1 MLASMRERIKA
12 TKKQLKSSGLAATF
26 HFQKSYD
33 RTHDV
38 QCIRISPVAIYA
50 TKPQTRAH
58 KSKNRS
64 KEERPEPPAAMV
76 AQLVDMGFPEDQV
89 KRALIASGNDI
100 NRAVEYC
107 MDPDSMPSP
116 SLTSDNSAENSLS
129 PGAMLLNQIS
139 RLGSGSDSRE
149 STAIANS
156 NQHAMQ
162 LFGGLMGDMMIR

>member
-12 TKKQLKSSGLAATF
+12 TKKQLKSSGLAQRFTSKN
-26 HFQKSYD
+26 HTTE
-33 RTHDV
+33 RTMSNASESAPLLSMRPNRK
-38 QCIRISPVAIYA
+38 QGR
-50 TKPQTRAH
+50 T

-89 KRALIASGNDI
+89 KRALIASDNDI

-139 RLGSGSDSRE
+139 
-149 STAIANS
+149 IWVIN
-156 NQHAMQ
+156 
-162 LFGGLMGDMMIR
+162 IK